1 VALRHRIMAGFI
13 CVKSIQKGLIAES
26 VRCYQRPSMD
36 GGADEGGVGCGRSL
50 EGWGSVYVRATTA
63 GMVTMTIYRGSRRA
77 FVTRKDEA
85 LPINWRRGLFRVWLL
100 LSAAWVMAW
109 IIYLIMYTLR
119 EGIRSVGDVLVIPVV
134 LIGPPVALLLFGI
147 AAGWAF
153 RGFRVDES
161 QEAANKRDEARSD
174 L

>member
-1 VALRHRIMAGFI
+1 M
-13 CVKSIQKGLIAES
+13 VK
-26 VRCYQRPSMD
+26 
-36 GGADEGGVGCGRSL
+36 
-50 EGWGSVYVRATTA
+50 
-63 GMVTMTIYRGSRRA
+63 MTVYRGPRRA
-77 FVTRKDEA
+77 FVTRKDES

-100 LSAAWVMAW
+100 LSAAWAMAW
-109 IIYLIMYTLR
+109 IIYLIMYALR
-119 EGIRSVGDVLVIPVV
+119 EGIRSLGDVLVIPVV

-161 QEAANKRDEARSD
+161 QDQAHKRDEARSD

>member
-1 VALRHRIMAGFI
+1 LWWISSLSDRS
-13 CVKSIQKGLIAES
+13 KEGLPPQACGAIS
-26 VRCYQRPSMD
+26 GQRSD
-36 GGADEGGVGCGRSL
+36 GGSDEGKAARWVNAL
-50 EGWGSVYVRATTA
+50 ESWGSVYAKETIA
-63 GMVTMTIYRGSRRA
+63 GMVTMTLYRGPRRA

-85 LPINWRRGLFRVWLL
+85 MPVNWRRGLFRVWLL

-109 IIYLIMYTLR
+109 IIYLIMYALR
-119 EGIRSVGDVLVIPVV
+119 EGMRSVGDLLVIPVV

-153 RGFRVDES
+153 RGFRVDDTKDDTD
-161 QEAANKRDEARSD
+161 KRDAGRSE